1 MVKPFPADDPVM
13 ISLKLRLV
21 TTRDYIARWKLA
33 LLYAFPIAN
42 SLWLGLLR
50 GPQKKS
56 QDQKP
61 DHHGT
66 ISGRKA
72 KNNPTNPL
80 TIGIEGPQRAKK
92 QSASAE
98 AMGKIVLGAIFR
110 FFLAYLKKKQYL
122 CSRKG
127 FLKMKLKEIKQAIG
141 SLAEVSGDD
150 ELDICHLLTDSRQLG
165 AEPGHTLFFAIRTAQ
180 NDGAKYI
187 PELREKG
194 VQAFVTGDS
203 IAALQALAAH
213 VREQFHG
220 TVIGI
225 TGSNGKTVVKEWL
238 YQLLKDD
245 YTVIRS
251 PKSYNSQIGVPLSVW
266 GLEPHLT
273 SPQGEEHPLLRR
285 GTGRG
290 LLAIFE
296 AGISQPGEMERLEP
310 MIRPTIGVITY
321 IGHEH
326 DENFSS
332 LEQKREEKMKL
343 FVHSEQI
350 IEDPTHQNV
359 RTCAAVMRALG
370 YDEEVIAE
378 RILHQTHETVLKV
391 NLSALVDN
399 VRYFRSLLKP
409 ETKLTCMVK
418 AFAYGAGSVEV
429 SRALQKAN
437 DSFVHRTSSNGTLVD
452 YLAVAVAD
460 EGVELRKAGI
470 TLPIIIMDP
479 EVAAMDLILE
489 NNLEPNV
496 YSHQSLKTVIA
507 AAEAKGL
514 ENVPIHIKIDSG
526 MHRLGFYKE
535 DIPWLIGKLQQTKA
549 VRVASVF
556 SHLAGSD
563 EAQFDDF
570 TLQQI
575 RYFDDCAE
583 ELKNGLSDVAGL
595 SAERSILKHILNS
608 AGIERFTDYQFD
620 MCRLGIGLYGF
631 SFAGARLRN
640 VCSLETTILS
650 VKTVQAGETIGYGR
664 HTKLDE
670 DRVIAVIPIGYADG
684 FDRRFSNYGGEV
696 YIRGKR
702 CPVVGNVCMDQAMI
716 DVTGTDA
723 RPGDPV
729 EIFGEHVTLQEL
741 ADKLGTITYEI
752 LTSVSRRVQRLYFY
766 E

>member
-1 MVKPFPADDPVM
+1 MAKKCIFSC
-13 ISLKLRLV
+13 IS
-21 TTRDYIARWKLA
+21 
-33 LLYAFPIAN
+33 
-42 SLWLGLLR
+42 
-50 GPQKKS
+50 QKKAVNLHANFVS
-56 QDQKP
+56 AMKLSE
-61 DHHGT
+61 
-66 ISGRKA
+66 IRKA
-72 KNNPTNPL
+72 
-80 TIGIEGPQRAKK
+80 I
-92 QSASAE
+92 
-98 AMGKIVLGAIFR
+98 GAIADVTGEDD
-110 FFLAYLKKKQYL
+110 L
-122 CSRKG
+122 
-127 FLKMKLKEIKQAIG
+127 EIRY
-141 SLAEVSGDD
+141 
-150 ELDICHLLTDSRQLG
+150 LLTDSRTLAQDKEK
-165 AEPGHTLFFAIRTAQ
+165 AEHTLFFAIKTDKD
-180 NDGAKYI
+180 DGAKYI

-194 VQAFVTGDS
+194 VRAFVTGDS
-203 IAALQALAAH
+203 IAALQALAAY
-213 VREQFHG
+213 VRAQFKG

-245 YTVIRS
+245 YDIIRS

-266 GLEPHLT
+266 GLE
-273 SPQGEEHPLLRR
+273 GLRVTGDGLR
-285 GTGRG
+285 ATGQKCRSAEGRG
-290 LLAIFE
+290 VLAIFE
-296 AGISQPGEMERLEP
+296 AGISQPGEMEKLEP

-343 FVHSEQI
+343 FIHSEQV

-378 RILHQTHETVLKV
+378 RILRQTHETVLKV

-437 DSFVHRTSSNGTLVD
+437 DSFVHRTSSNCTLVD

-583 ELKNGLSDVAGL
+583 ELKEGLSGVAGL
-595 SAERSILKHILNS
+595 SAERSVFCQPEGRSILKHILNS

-650 VKTVQAGETIGYGR
+650 VKTVKAGETIGYGR

>member
-1 MVKPFPADDPVM
+1 MK
-13 ISLKLRLV
+13 ISE
-21 TTRDYIARWKLA
+21 I
-33 LLYAFPIAN
+33 
-42 SLWLGLLR
+42 
-50 GPQKKS
+50 KK
-56 QDQKP
+56 
-61 DHHGT
+61 
-66 ISGRKA
+66 
-72 KNNPTNPL
+72 
-80 TIGIEGPQRAKK
+80 
-92 QSASAE
+92 
-98 AMGKIVLGAIFR
+98 VLGDR
-110 FFLAYLKKKQYL
+110 L
-122 CSRKG
+122 RV
-127 FLKMKLKEIKQAIG
+127 IG
-141 SLAEVSGDD
+141 ESDF
-150 ELDICHLLTDSRQLG
+150 DIRHLLTDSRQLG
-165 AEPGHTLFFAIRTAQ
+165 NEPEATLFFAIKTEK
-180 NDGAKYI
+180 NDGARYI
-187 PELREKG
+187 PELEAKG
-194 VQAFVTGDS
+194 VRAFVEGDAV
-203 IAALQALAAH
+203 AALQDLAAY
-213 VREQFHG
+213 VRQQFTG

-238 YQLLKDD
+238 AQLLKED

-266 GLEPHLT
+266 QLT
-273 SPQGEEHPLLRR
+273 TLPKERDGEGSP
-285 GTGRG
+285 
-290 LLAIFE
+290 LAIFE
-296 AGISQPGEMERLEP
+296 AGISQPGEMEKLERI
-310 MIRPTIGVITY
+310 IRPTIGVITY

-326 DENFSS
+326 DENFAS

-343 FVHSEQI
+343 FAHAQTV
-350 IEDPTHQNV
+350 IEDPSHQNV

-378 RILHQTHETVLKV
+378 RILHQTHETVMEV
-391 NLSALVDN
+391 NLSALVEN

-409 ETKLTCMVK
+409 TTKLTCMVK
-418 AFAYGAGSVEV
+418 AFAYGAGSVDV
-429 SRALQKAN
+429 SKALQK
-437 DSFVHRTSSNGTLVD
+437 SGLVD

-460 EGVELRKAGI
+460 EGVELRRAGI

-535 DIPWLIGKLQQTKA
+535 DMPWLLDKLRGQKT

-563 EAQFDDF
+563 EAQFDAF
-570 TLQQI
+570 TMEQI
-575 RYFDDCAE
+575 RYFDSCAE
-583 ELKNGLSDVAGL
+583 ELKEGLRAMGYEL
-595 SAERSILKHILNS
+595 PILKHICNS
-608 AGIERFTDYQFD
+608 AGIERFSEYQFD

-631 SFAGARLRN
+631 SFNGAQLRN
-640 VCSLETTILS
+640 VCTLRTTILS
-650 VKTVQAGETIGYGR
+650 VKTVRAGETIGYGR
-664 HTKLDE
+664 HTTLAE
-670 DRVIAVIPIGYADG
+670 NRVIAVIPIGYADG

-696 YIRGKR
+696 WVRGKR

-723 RPGDPV
+723 RPGDIAEV
-729 EIFGEHVTLQEL
+729 FGDKMPLQEL

-752 LTSVSRRVQRLYFY
+752 LTSVSRRVQRIYFY

>member
-1 MVKPFPADDPVM
+1 
-13 ISLKLRLV
+13 
-21 TTRDYIARWKLA
+21 
-33 LLYAFPIAN
+33 
-42 SLWLGLLR
+42 
-50 GPQKKS
+50 
-56 QDQKP
+56 
-61 DHHGT
+61 
-66 ISGRKA
+66 
-72 KNNPTNPL
+72 
-80 TIGIEGPQRAKK
+80 
-92 QSASAE
+92 
-98 AMGKIVLGAIFR
+98 
-110 FFLAYLKKKQYL
+110 
-122 CSRKG
+122 
-127 FLKMKLKEIKQAIG
+127 MKLSEIKQAIG
-141 SLAEVSGDD
+141 SLAQVTGDD
-150 ELDICHLLTDSRQLG
+150 TLEIRHLLTDSREISELRTQNS
-165 AEPGHTLFFAIRTAQ
+165 EYLFFAIKTDK

-187 PELREKG
+187 PELQAKG
-194 VQAFVTGDS
+194 VKAFVTGDAL
-203 IAALQALAAH
+203 AALQALAAH
-213 VREQFHG
+213 VREQFDG

-266 GLEPHLT
+266 QLADVRQSDKPV
-273 SPQGEEHPLLRR
+273 
-285 GTGRG
+285 
-290 LLAIFE
+290 LAIFE
-296 AGISQPGEMERLEP
+296 AGISQPGEMERLERI
-310 MIRPTIGVITY
+310 IRPTIGVITY

-326 DENFSS
+326 DEGFVS

-343 FVHSEQI
+343 FVHSERV
-350 IEDPTHQNV
+350 IEDTTHQNV

-370 YDEEVIAE
+370 YDEETISA
-378 RILHQTHETVLKV
+378 RILQQTHETVLKV

-399 VRYFRSLLKP
+399 VRYFRSKLKP

-429 SRALQKAN
+429 SKALQA
-437 DSFVHRTSSNGTLVD
+437 SGLVD

-460 EGVELRKAGI
+460 EGVELRRAGI

-479 EVAAMDLILE
+479 EVASMDLILE

-496 YSHQSLKTVIA
+496 YSHQSLKTVMA

-535 DIPWLIGKLQQTKA
+535 DMSWLLARLHTTKA
-549 VRVASVF
+549 VRVRSVF

-563 EAQFDDF
+563 EAQFDEF
-570 TLQQI
+570 TLGQI
-575 RYFDDCAE
+575 RYFDACAE
-583 ELKNGLSDVAGL
+583 ELKAGL
-595 SAERSILKHILNS
+595 NYPILKHICNS
-608 AGIERFTDYQFD
+608 AGIERFSQYQFD

-631 SFAGARLRN
+631 SFAGAKLRN
-640 VCSLETTILS
+640 VCTLETTILS
-650 VKTVQAGETIGYGR
+650 VKTVKAGETIGYGR

-696 YIRGKR
+696 LVRGKR

-716 DVTGTDA
+716 DVTGADA
-723 RPGDPV
+723 RPGDIV
-729 EIFGEHVTLQEL
+729 EVFGDKLPLEEL
-741 ADKLGTITYEI
+741 AQKLGTITYEI
-752 LTSVSRRVQRLYFY
+752 LTSVSRRVQRIYFY

>member
-1 MVKPFPADDPVM
+1 MLLSDIIDAIKP
-13 ISLKLRLV
+13 IHL
-21 TTRDYIARWKLA
+21 
-33 LLYAFPIAN
+33 
-42 SLWLGLLR
+42 
-50 GPQKKS
+50 
-56 QDQKP
+56 
-61 DHHGT
+61 
-66 ISGRKA
+66 
-72 KNNPTNPL
+72 
-80 TIGIEGPQRAKK
+80 
-92 QSASAE
+92 
-98 AMGKIVLGAIFR
+98 
-110 FFLAYLKKKQYL
+110 
-122 CSRKG
+122 
-127 FLKMKLKEIKQAIG
+127 IG
-141 SLAEVSGDD
+141 STSQQQ
-150 ELDICHLLTDSRQLG
+150 DIQRLLTDSRELKVSG
-165 AEPGHTLFFAIRTAQ
+165 EWTNGRMDEVLFFALLTSK

-187 PELREKG
+187 PELYAQG
-194 VQAFVTGDS
+194 VRAFVLTNGQWLTANSQWAMDHNDA
-203 IAALQALAAH
+203 IFIVVNDVLNALQDLAAQ
-213 VREQFHG
+213 VRSQFKG

-245 YTVIRS
+245 YHVIRS

-266 GLEPHLT
+266 QLAHVQKDNVQCT
-273 SPQGEEHPLLRR
+273 SSKPTLCL
-285 GTGRG
+285 
-290 LLAIFE
+290 FE
-296 AGISQPGEMERLEP
+296 AGISQPGEMERLERI
-310 MIRPTIGVITY
+310 IRPTIGVITY

-332 LEQKREEKMKL
+332 LEQKRAEKMKL
-343 FVHSEQI
+343 FVHSEQV
-350 IEDPTHQNV
+350 IEDSTHQNV

-370 YDEEVIAE
+370 YDEETISE
-378 RILHQTHETVLKV
+378 RILHQTHETVLEV

-409 ETKLTCMVK
+409 TTKLTCMVK

-429 SRALQKAN
+429 SKALQSAN
-437 DSFVHRTSSNGTLVD
+437 DQMVNGKSSNGKLVD

-460 EGVELRKAGI
+460 EGVELRRAGI

-496 YSHQSLKTVIA
+496 YSHQSLKTVMA

-514 ENVPIHIKIDSG
+514 ENYPIHIKIDSG

-535 DIPWLIGKLQQTKA
+535 DMPWLIEKLNGQKA
-549 VRVASVF
+549 VQVRSVF

-583 ELKNGLSDVAGL
+583 ELKAGL
-595 SAERSILKHILNS
+595 STDNHSPFAIIKHILNS
-608 AGIERFTDYQFD
+608 AGIERFSDYQFD
-620 MCRLGIGLYGF
+620 MCRLGIGLYGQ
-631 SFAGARLRN
+631 SFVGAKLRN
-640 VCSLETTILS
+640 VCTLRTTILS
-650 VKTVQAGETIGYGR
+650 VKTVKAGETIGYGR
-664 HTKLDE
+664 HTKLTE

-696 YIRGKR
+696 FVRGQR
-702 CPVVGNVCMDQAMI
+702 CPVVGNVCMDQAMV

-723 RPGDPV
+723 RPGDSV
-729 EIFGEHVTLQEL
+729 EIFGDKLPLTEL

-752 LTSVSRRVQRLYFY
+752 LTSVSRRVQRVYY
-766 E
+766 NE

>member
-1 MVKPFPADDPVM
+1 MK
-13 ISLKLRLV
+13 ISE
-21 TTRDYIARWKLA
+21 I
-33 LLYAFPIAN
+33 
-42 SLWLGLLR
+42 
-50 GPQKKS
+50 KS
-56 QDQKP
+56 
-61 DHHGT
+61 
-66 ISGRKA
+66 
-72 KNNPTNPL
+72 
-80 TIGIEGPQRAKK
+80 
-92 QSASAE
+92 
-98 AMGKIVLGAIFR
+98 VLGAGN
-110 FFLAYLKKKQYL
+110 AYQLSVIGDEEL
-122 CSRKG
+122 
-127 FLKMKLKEIKQAIG
+127 EIR
-141 SLAEVSGDD
+141 
-150 ELDICHLLTDSRQLG
+150 HLLTDSRELSTLNG
-165 AEPGHTLFFAIRTAQ
+165 EPSQVLFFAIKTNK

-187 PELREKG
+187 PELQAKG
-194 VQAFVTGDS
+194 VRAFIIGD
-203 IAALQALAAH
+203 AVQALQDLAAY
-213 VREQFHG
+213 VRSQFNG

-238 YQLLKDD
+238 YQLLKED

-266 GLEPHLT
+266 QLSQLPT
-273 SPQGEEHPLLRR
+273 SDSQQP
-285 GTGRG
+285 
-290 LLAIFE
+290 LAIFE
-296 AGISQPGEMERLEP
+296 AGISQPGEMEKLERI
-310 MIRPTIGVITY
+310 IRPTIGVITY

-326 DENFSS
+326 DENFAS

-343 FVHSEQI
+343 FAQTKTV

-370 YDEEVIAE
+370 YDEETITE
-378 RILHQTHETVLKV
+378 RILHQTHETVMEV

-399 VRYFRSLLKP
+399 VRYFRSLLRP

-429 SRALQKAN
+429 SKALQQ
-437 DSFVHRTSSNGTLVD
+437 SGLVD

-496 YSHQSLKTVIA
+496 YSHQSLKTVMA

-514 ENVPIHIKIDSG
+514 EHYPIHIKIDSG

-535 DIPWLIGKLQQTKA
+535 DMPWLIDKLSHQKT
-549 VRVASVF
+549 VRVQSVF

-570 TLQQI
+570 TLDQI
-575 RYFDDCAE
+575 RYFDECAE
-583 ELKNGLSDVAGL
+583 TLNKGLSGEDGL
-595 SAERSILKHILNS
+595 SAKRSVLCPSEGQSILKHICNS
-608 AGIERFTDYQFD
+608 AGIERFTKYQFD

-631 SFAGARLRN
+631 SFNGAKLRN
-640 VCSLETTILS
+640 VCTLRTTILS
-650 VKTVQAGETIGYGR
+650 VKTVKAGETIGYGR
-664 HTKLDE
+664 HTRLNE

-696 YIRGKR
+696 IVRGKR
-702 CPVVGNVCMDQAMI
+702 CPVVGNVCMDQAMV

-723 RPGDPV
+723 RPGDSV
-729 EIFGEHVTLQEL
+729 EIFGDKMPLQEL

>member
-1 MVKPFPADDPVM
+1 
-13 ISLKLRLV
+13 
-21 TTRDYIARWKLA
+21 
-33 LLYAFPIAN
+33 
-42 SLWLGLLR
+42 
-50 GPQKKS
+50 
-56 QDQKP
+56 
-61 DHHGT
+61 
-66 ISGRKA
+66 
-72 KNNPTNPL
+72 
-80 TIGIEGPQRAKK
+80 
-92 QSASAE
+92 
-98 AMGKIVLGAIFR
+98 
-110 FFLAYLKKKQYL
+110 
-122 CSRKG
+122 
-127 FLKMKLKEIKQAIG
+127 MKLSEIRKVIG
-141 SLAEVSGDD
+141 NRLRVVGNED
-150 ELDICHLLTDSRQLG
+150 LDIRRLLIDSRELKS
-165 AEPGHTLFFAIRTAQ
+165 EWRPDEVLFFAIKTAK

-187 PELREKG
+187 PELEAKG
-194 VQAFVTGDS
+194 VKAFVTEDAIG
-203 IAALQALAAH
+203 ALQDLAAY
-213 VREQFHG
+213 VRTQFNG

-266 GLEPHLT
+266 QLAGIKNQESGIKT
-273 SPQGEEHPLLRR
+273 I
-285 GTGRG
+285 
-290 LLAIFE
+290 AIFE
-296 AGISQPGEMERLEP
+296 AGISQPGEMEKLERI
-310 MIRPTIGVITY
+310 IRPTIGVITY

-326 DENFSS
+326 DENFAS
-332 LEQKREEKMKL
+332 LEAKRAEKMKL
-343 FVHSEQI
+343 FVHSERV

-370 YDEEVIAE
+370 YDEETIAS
-378 RILHQTHETVLKV
+378 RILQQTHETVLKV

-429 SRALQKAN
+429 SKALQA
-437 DSFVHRTSSNGTLVD
+437 SGMVD

-460 EGVELRKAGI
+460 EGVELRRAGI

-507 AAEAKGL
+507 AADAKGL
-514 ENVPIHIKIDSG
+514 EHVPIHIKIDSG

-535 DIPWLIGKLQQTKA
+535 DIPWLVDRLTHQNA
-549 VRVASVF
+549 VQVRSVF

-575 RYFDDCAE
+575 QYFDACAE
-583 ELKNGLSDVAGL
+583 ELKKGLGD
-595 SAERSILKHILNS
+595 ERSKGLGILKHICNS
-608 AGIERFTDYQFD
+608 AGIERFSQYQFD
-620 MCRLGIGLYGF
+620 MCRLGIGMYGF
-631 SFAGARLRN
+631 SFVGAKLRN
-640 VCSLETTILS
+640 VCTLETTILS
-650 VKTVQAGETIGYGR
+650 VKTVKAGETIGYGR
-664 HTKLDE
+664 HTRLNE

-696 YIRGKR
+696 WVRGKR
-702 CPVVGNVCMDQAMI
+702 CPVVGNVCMDQAMV
-716 DVTGTDA
+716 DVTGADA
-723 RPGDPV
+723 RPGDIV
-729 EIFGEHVTLQEL
+729 EVFGDRLPLEEL
-741 ADKLGTITYEI
+741 ANKLGTITYEI
-752 LTSVSRRVQRLYFY
+752 LTSVSRRVQRIYFY

>member
-1 MVKPFPADDPVM
+1 M
-13 ISLKLRLV
+13 KLSE
-21 TTRDYIARWKLA
+21 I
-33 LLYAFPIAN
+33 
-42 SLWLGLLR
+42 
-50 GPQKKS
+50 
-56 QDQKP
+56 
-61 DHHGT
+61 
-66 ISGRKA
+66 RKA
-72 KNNPTNPL
+72 
-80 TIGIEGPQRAKK
+80 I
-92 QSASAE
+92 
-98 AMGKIVLGAIFR
+98 GAIADVTGEDD
-110 FFLAYLKKKQYL
+110 L
-122 CSRKG
+122 
-127 FLKMKLKEIKQAIG
+127 EIRY
-141 SLAEVSGDD
+141 
-150 ELDICHLLTDSRQLG
+150 LLTDSRELEGVRVTGDGLRGTGFQSKVESRNG
-165 AEPGHTLFFAIRTAQ
+165 TEPVESCPSKAEHTLFFAIKTDKD
-180 NDGAKYI
+180 DGAKYI

-194 VQAFVTGDS
+194 VRAFVTGDS
-203 IAALQALAAH
+203 IAALQALAAY
-213 VREQFHG
+213 VRAQFKG

-245 YTVIRS
+245 YDIIRS

-266 GLEPHLT
+266 GLE
-273 SPQGEEHPLLRR
+273 GLRVTGDGLR
-285 GTGRG
+285 ATGQKCRSAEVMSAEGRG
-290 LLAIFE
+290 VLAIFE
-296 AGISQPGEMERLEP
+296 AGISQPGEMEKLEP

-378 RILHQTHETVLKV
+378 RILRQTHETVLKV

-429 SRALQKAN
+429 SRALQK
-437 DSFVHRTSSNGTLVD
+437 SGLVD

-535 DIPWLIGKLQQTKA
+535 DIPWLIDKLQQTKA

-575 RYFDDCAE
+575 RYFDECAE
-583 ELKNGLSDVAGL
+583 ELKKGLSDQVPGTTV
-595 SAERSILKHILNS
+595 IKHICNS

-650 VKTVQAGETIGYGR
+650 VKTVKAGETIGYGR

>member
-1 MVKPFPADDPVM
+1 MK
-13 ISLKLRLV
+13 ISEVR
-21 TTRDYIARWKLA
+21 
-33 LLYAFPIAN
+33 
-42 SLWLGLLR
+42 
-50 GPQKKS
+50 Q
-56 QDQKP
+56 
-61 DHHGT
+61 
-66 ISGRKA
+66 
-72 KNNPTNPL
+72 
-80 TIGIEGPQRAKK
+80 
-92 QSASAE
+92 
-98 AMGKIVLGAIFR
+98 VLG
-110 FFLAYLKKKQYL
+110 
-122 CSRKG
+122 SRLEVVG
-127 FLKMKLKEIKQAIG
+127 EERGEIR
-141 SLAEVSGDD
+141 
-150 ELDICHLLTDSRQLG
+150 HLLTDSREL
-165 AEPGHTLFFAIRTAQ
+165 AAHSDWKPEEVLFFAIKTAK

-187 PELREKG
+187 PSLRAQG
-194 VQAFVTGDS
+194 VRAFVTDNA
-203 IAALQALAAH
+203 IEALQELAAY
-213 VREQFHG
+213 VRSQFNG

-251 PKSYNSQIGVPLSVW
+251 PKSYNSQIGVPLSVFL
-266 GLEPHLT
+266 LENADRPTDCKTVSLKDRSAERPA
-273 SPQGEEHPLLRR
+273 SPERPV
-285 GTGRG
+285 
-290 LLAIFE
+290 LAIFE
-296 AGISQPGEMERLEP
+296 AGISQPGEMEKLERI
-310 MIRPTIGVITY
+310 IRPTIGVITY

-326 DENFSS
+326 DENFES
-332 LEQKREEKMKL
+332 LDQKRAEKMKL
-343 FVHSEQI
+343 FVHSETV

-370 YDEEVIAE
+370 YDEETISS

-409 ETKLTCMVK
+409 TTKLTCMVK

-429 SRALQKAN
+429 SKALQA
-437 DSFVHRTSSNGTLVD
+437 SGLVD

-460 EGVELRKAGI
+460 EGVELRRAGI

-507 AAEAKGL
+507 AVESKGL
-514 ENVPIHIKIDSG
+514 EHYPIHIKIDSG

-535 DIPWLIGKLQQTKA
+535 DIPWLIDRLTHQKA
-549 VRVASVF
+549 VSVRSVF

-570 TLQQI
+570 TLSQI
-575 RYFDDCAE
+575 KYFDSCAE
-583 ELKNGLSDVAGL
+583 ELKAGL
-595 SAERSILKHILNS
+595 STNDQRPTTFLKHICNS
-608 AGIERFTDYQFD
+608 AGMERFTQFQFD

-631 SFAGARLRN
+631 SFNGAQLRN

-650 VKTVQAGETIGYGR
+650 VKTVKAGETIGYGR
-664 HTKLDE
+664 HTRLTE

-696 YIRGKR
+696 YVRGKR

-716 DVTGTDA
+716 DVTEADA

-729 EIFGEHVTLQEL
+729 EVFGEHMPLQEL

-752 LTSVSRRVQRLYFY
+752 LTSVSRRVQRIYFY